1 MSIVKEED
9 YRVHTTILGWLLIV
23 GHAILLFIAAIVFV
37 ILFATG
43 WAIDNTSVTYILTIT
58 GIVVGS
64 CMTILSLPGILAGVG
79 ILKRK
84 AWGRVL
90 GIIVSILGL
99 LNFPLGTLIGIYGLF
114 VLFQDQAI
122 VYFE

>member
-23 GHAILLFIAAIVFV
+23 GHAILLFLAAIVFV
-37 ILFATG
+37 VLFATG
-43 WAIDNTSVTYILTIT
+43 WAIDNSSVTYILTIS

-90 GIIVSILGL
+90 GIIISILGL

-114 VLFQDQAI
+114 VLFQDRAGA
-122 VYFE
+122 YFE